1 MSGKVPFLPAL
12 YDIKAS
18 LAKEEGH
25 LFPATSESLLA
36 ALKVEAKDLGLSTLT
51 AAYDI
56 YNIEAE
62 AAGSIIRRDAGIGMP
77 EIEKPLINSIDEIRD
92 LRAIT
97 YPAGRMALF
106 VDAASNA
113 KKLYGKTHDIRGA
126 VSGPFSMASKIFP
139 REELLIE
146 TIMNPEGVKL
156 LLTYCNQCIKL
167 YANEFLKK
175 GCDVVVFDSFI
186 TPPMLSPETYRD
198 IVLPFHK
205 ELFSFI
211 KKNGG
216 KKRPLIAGGDTRPL
230 LPYLTESGATQL
242 ILDYVIPAEKALECM
257 KEYPEISFR
266 YNIDPALV
274 IDGTD
279 DAIETRVKTLVN
291 LFKDRD
297 NWILGT
303 GILPNGT
310 NVNKIKLISKVLN
323 DIS

>member
-1 MSGKVPFLPAL
+1 MVAFLPAL

-18 LAKEEGH
+18 LAKEEGY
-25 LFPATSESLLA
+25 LFPVSSESLLT
-36 ALKVEAKDLGLSTLT
+36 ALRLEVEELGLSTLT

-62 AAGSIIRRDAGIGMP
+62 AIGSALRRDPSIGMP
-77 EIEKPLINSIDEIRD
+77 EIENPLINSLDEIKN
-92 LRAIT
+92 LPILT
-97 YPAGRMALF
+97 QPAGRMSLF
-106 VDAASNA
+106 VNAAA
-113 KKLYGKTHDIRGA
+113 KAKVLYGDTHDVRGA

-156 LLTYCNQCIKL
+156 LLAYCNQCIKL

-175 GCDVVVFDSFI
+175 GCDVVVFDSFVA
-186 TPPMLSPETYRD
+186 PPMLSPETYRD

-211 KKNGG
+211 EKNGG
-216 KKRPLIAGGDTRPL
+216 KKLPLIAGGDTRPL
-230 LPYLTESGATQL
+230 LPYLIESGATQL

-257 KEYPEISFR
+257 INYPNIIFR

-274 IDGTD
+274 IQGSDES
-279 DAIETRVKTLVN
+279 IEIRVKTLVN
-291 LFKDRD
+291 LFKKRQ

-303 GILPNGT
+303 GILPNGI
-310 NVNKIKLISKVLN
+310 NVNKIKLISKILQ
-323 DIS
+323 DMC